1 LKGALME
8 EAVLLIA
15 GGGRGIGAA
24 TAQLAAQRGYR
35 VAVNYL
41 RNATAADAVVN
52 KINSSGGKAVALA
65 GNMAVGK
72 DIERVFDEVAFSL
85 GPITHMVHSSGITGK
100 SARFED
106 IAEETVRDVIDVNLY
121 GALLCVRA
129 AVRRMSTAR
138 GGKGGSIV
146 LLSSIATVLGGAGE
160 FVTYA
165 ASKAGIDTLTVG
177 LAREVAKEAVRIN
190 AVRPG
195 VIETEIHE
203 PGRIERLKPM
213 LPMGRPGRPE
223 EVSEAILFLL
233 SDAASYV
240 SGAVL
245 NVTGAR

>member
-1 LKGALME
+1 ME
-8 EAVLLIA
+8 TTMQDAVLLVA

-41 RNATAADAVVN
+41 RNARAAGAVVD

-65 GNMAVGK
+65 GNMAVEK
-72 DIERVFDEVAFSL
+72 DIERVFDEAASRL
-85 GPITHMVHSSGITGK
+85 GPVTHLVHSSGITGK
-100 SARFED
+100 SARLED
-106 IAEETVRDVIDVNLY
+106 IPAETVREVMDVNLY

-129 AVRRMSTAR
+129 GVRRMSTAR
-138 GGKGGSIV
+138 GGKGGAIV
-146 LLSSIATVLGGAGE
+146 MLSSVATVLGGAGE
-160 FVTYA
+160 FITYA
-165 ASKAGIDTLTVG
+165 ASKAGLDTLTIG
-177 LAREVAKEAVRIN
+177 LAREVAKEAIRIN

-203 PGRIERLKPM
+203 PGRIERLKPI

-233 SDAASYV
+233 SDAASYISGAILNV
-240 SGAVL
+240 SGA
-245 NVTGAR
+245 R